1 MSTDNLIN
9 LRNDIIFKVVF
20 GYEKNEKI
28 LISLLNATLDLE
40 NTNKIVSLTFINTF
54 NIKEYLKDKLTSLDV
69 KV

>member
-1 MSTDNLIN
+1 LSTDNLIN